1 MTTPVTHSLRMRR
14 PLIHE
19 GGQTC
24 AGLAWTALG
33 WLEDHVEPGMETL
46 ETGAGLS
53 TIVFAASGAT
63 HIVVTPEAAEEAAVR
78 AACEEFGI
86 SAERVEFVIGPSEEV
101 LPVLPKREL
110 DLALIDGAH
119 GFPYAILD
127 WWQVGRRLRLGGRI
141 VLDDAYLP
149 PVLAILDG
157 LRGVPSWRVEGP
169 ISDRTVVI
177 QKLSDELPPGVW
189 PGGPFGGRQSFRYLP
204 ARRRYVAAAR
214 QRVLQT
220 PLGEVAVGARRALRS
235 RLSAGSTGSGAG

>member
-1 MTTPVTHSLRMRR
+1 MPTPVTHALRVRR

-19 GGQTC
+19 AGRTC
-24 AGLAWTALG
+24 AGLAWKALE

-53 TIVFAASGAT
+53 TIVFAASGSA
-63 HIVVTPEAAEEAAVR
+63 HIAVTPEIAEETAIR
-78 AACEEFGI
+78 AACQELGI
-86 SAERVEFVIGPSEEV
+86 STDGLEFVIGPSEEV
-101 LPVLPKREL
+101 LPALPERKL

-157 LRGVPSWRVEGP
+157 LRGVPSWRIEGP

-177 QKLSDELPPGVW
+177 RKLADELPSGVW

-214 QRVLQT
+214 QRVLAT
-220 PLGEVAVGARRALRS
+220 PLGKVAVSARRAFRS
-235 RLSAGSTGSGAG
+235 RRSAGSTGSGAA